1 MIAVIRPVLAKE
13 RLAKLFYH
21 KNTFAGQAGTENRF
35 DQELITDSALALA
48 NLKKPK
54 QNKTT
59 TKLIPKTKAK
69 KVTILLKICLAIKNA
84 CNL

>member
-48 NLKKPK
+48 SLKKTK
-54 QNKTT
+54 QKNHKTNTKNKS
-59 TKLIPKTKAK
+59 KESDHSAK
-69 KVTILLKICLAIKNA
+69 NMFS
-84 CNL
+84 N